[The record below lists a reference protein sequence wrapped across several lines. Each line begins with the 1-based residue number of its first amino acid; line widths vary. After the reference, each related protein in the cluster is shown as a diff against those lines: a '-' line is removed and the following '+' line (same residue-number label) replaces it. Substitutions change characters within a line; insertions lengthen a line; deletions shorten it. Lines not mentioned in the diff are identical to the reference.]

1 MEGYR
6 FVMAVLSNGKAAYI
20 FDGTD
25 WHPIAGSV
33 NTAENFS
40 WTGSHTFSQS
50 AIFSNSLVAR
60 RGINNFSSTAERSSS
75 IPSPTNGT
83 MASVTINSITYPQ
96 YYAAGDW
103 RLFSSN
109 AFIETRTSADFV
121 AGTLNYQLR
130 AADMGKTILMNHNVA
145 HNVQIQLNSSIAIP
159 VGSQVAIIAIG
170 SGQVSITGVNASVI
184 INSKANNKKLATQY
198 SQAVLVKT
206 GTDTW
211 LLVGDLTA

>member
-6 FVMAVLSNGKAAYI
+6 FIMAVLSNGKAAYI

-25 WHPIAGSV
+25 WHPLAGSV
-33 NTAENFS
+33 NTSENFA
-40 WTGSHTFSQS
+40 WTGLHSFSQS
-50 AIFSNSLVAR
+50 SNFSNSVVAQ
-60 RGINNFSSTAERSSS
+60 RGTNNFSSTTERNTS
-75 IPSPTNGT
+75 IPSPTNGIIAT
-83 MASVTINSITYPQ
+83 VTTSGVTYPQ
-96 YYAAGDW
+96 YYNSGDW

-121 AGTLNYQLR
+121 PGTVNYQLR

-145 HNVQIQLNSSIAIP
+145 NNVQIQLNSSVAIP
-159 VGSQVAIIAIG
+159 VGSQVAIVSIG
-170 SGQVSITGVNASVI
+170 AGQVSITGVTGAVI
-184 INSKANNKKLATQY
+184 INSKLNNKKLATQY

>member
-1 MEGYR
+1 MAISNIPKTGY
-6 FVMAVLSNGKAAYI
+6 MY
-20 FDGTD
+20 DGTD
-25 WHPIAGSV
+25 WHPIAGSI

-60 RGINNFSSTAERSSS
+60 RGVNNFSSTAERATS

-130 AADMGKTILMNHNVA
+130 AADMGKTILMNHTAA
-145 HNVQIQLNSSIAIP
+145 HNVQIQLNSAVAIP
-159 VGSQVAIIAIG
+159 VGSQVAIVAIG
-170 SGQVSITGVNASVI
+170 SGQVSITGVNTSVF
-184 INSKANNKKLATQY
+184 INSKLGNRKLATQY

>member
-1 MEGYR
+1 MAISNVAKTGY
-6 FVMAVLSNGKAAYI
+6 MY
-20 FDGTD
+20 DGTD
-25 WHPIAGSV
+25 WHPIAGSI

-40 WTGSHTFSQS
+40 WTGLHTFSQS
-50 AIFSNSLVAR
+50 AIFSSSLVAR
-60 RGINNFSSTAERSSS
+60 RGVNNFSSTAERSTS

-83 MASVTINSITYPQ
+83 MASVTINSVTYPQ

-130 AADMGKTILMNHNVA
+130 AADMGKTVLMNHNAA
-145 HNVQIQLNSSIAIP
+145 HNVQIQLNSSVSIP
-159 VGSQVAIIAIG
+159 VGSQVAIVAVG
-170 SGQVSITGVNASVI
+170 SGQVSITGVNTSVI
-184 INSKANNKKLATQY
+184 INSKLNNKKLATQY